1 MKLSK
6 EEEGDT
12 VYHSGR
18 SSGVASIMW
27 ISFFGPPYIRCMA
40 SMSSYF
46 WPQLYPIHIGY
57 GPLSYT
63 DEKCYLKSYINY

>member
-46 WPQLYPIHIGY
+46 
-57 GPLSYT
+57 
-63 DEKCYLKSYINY
+63 